1 MQLSIPGYIHI
12 LLPSLQFTK
21 IMEKPPWAFWT
32 KLNEFLIVCPIDCLL
47 ELPAFSCQNVLQL
60 WSRVVNLLLLPF
72 LRQQQ
77 IWLDLINRR
86 QPKRQK
92 VLVLS
97 NCAIIVDNQFWA
109 NTKMKSATRKA
120 ATIQKCKNTEIQ
132 RSTMGCVSPRGGD
145 PRCSHC
151 STSAPGTQSLLP
163 LRKTIIFCILHNVT
177 TKGSTTHILNCQHD
191 HQNPQGFSLFGCMGE
206 DRLILQFKIMAV
218 DSMVE
223 VVGMKWP
230 LSIIFDWLKSQS
242 WRESVLLLTVSG
254 AE

>member
-1 MQLSIPGYIHI
+1 
-12 LLPSLQFTK
+12 
-21 IMEKPPWAFWT
+21 
-32 KLNEFLIVCPIDCLL
+32 
-47 ELPAFSCQNVLQL
+47 
-60 WSRVVNLLLLPF
+60 
-72 LRQQQ
+72 
-77 IWLDLINRR
+77 
-86 QPKRQK
+86 
-92 VLVLS
+92 
-97 NCAIIVDNQFWA
+97 
-109 NTKMKSATRKA
+109 MKSATRKA

-163 LRKTIIFCILHNVT
+163 LRNIIRKTIIFCILHNVT

-206 DRLILQFKIMAV
+206 DRLILQLKIMAV

-230 LSIIFDWLKSQS
+230 LSIIFD
-242 WRESVLLLTVSG
+242 
-254 AE
+254 